1 LSAFLI
7 WCLYCYIMVR
17 VPLHGPCS
25 TTWSVFHY
33 MVRVPLVIIVYCILI
48 YVRGGISGNLI
59 HVRLVDSRSKDL
71 YVHFYVVSKW
81 FVSIKVLDKT
91 PREASPSTRVHR
103 KLRRV
108 PGFTEASPSTRV
120 HRKLRRVPRFTGSF
134 AEYPGSPETS
144 PSTRVHRK
152 LRRVP
157 GFTAVFYYVIVF
169 LVFCVV
175 LCFYVLFVFVLC
187 LVCPM
192 LPVSLDCPILIF
204 PFGFL

>member
-1 LSAFLI
+1 
-7 WCLYCYIMVR
+7 
-17 VPLHGPCS
+17 
-25 TTWSVFHY
+25 

-108 PGFTEASPSTRV
+108 P
-120 HRKLRRVPRFTGSF
+120 RFTGSF
-134 AEYPGSPETS
+134 AEYPGSPEAS

>member
-1 LSAFLI
+1 
-7 WCLYCYIMVR
+7 MVR

-108 PGFTEASPSTRV
+108 PGFTGSFAEYPGSPEASPSTQV
-120 HRKLRRVPRFTGSF
+120 HRKLRRVPGFTGSF
-134 AEYPGSPETS
+134 AEYPGSPEAS
-144 PSTRVHRK
+144 PSTRVHGSFLLCDR
-152 LRRVP
+152 L
-157 GFTAVFYYVIVF
+157 FSFLCCAVF
-169 LVFCVV
+169 
-175 LCFYVLFVFVLC
+175 LCFIC
-187 LVCPM
+187 LR
-192 LPVSLDCPILIF
+192 PVSRVSNVASISGLSYLNF
-204 PFGFL
+204 PFRFSLKLT

>member
-1 LSAFLI
+1 MSAFLI

-108 PGFTEASPSTRV
+108 P
-120 HRKLRRVPRFTGSF
+120 RFTGSF
-134 AEYPGSPETS
+134 AEYPGSRQFFIMWS
-144 PSTRVHRK
+144 S
-152 LRRVP
+152 
-157 GFTAVFYYVIVF
+157 F
-169 LVFCVV
+169 
-175 LCFYVLFVFVLC
+175 
-187 LVCPM
+187 
-192 LPVSLDCPILIF
+192 
-204 PFGFL
+204 

>member
-1 LSAFLI
+1 
-7 WCLYCYIMVR
+7 MVR

-134 AEYPGSPETS
+134 AEYPGSPEAS

>member
-1 LSAFLI
+1 
-7 WCLYCYIMVR
+7 
-17 VPLHGPCS
+17 
-25 TTWSVFHY
+25 

-108 PGFTEASPSTRV
+108 PGFTGSFAEYPGSPEASPSTQV
-120 HRKLRRVPRFTGSF
+120 HRKLRRVPGFTGSF
-134 AEYPGSPETS
+134 AEYPGSPEAS
-144 PSTRVHRK
+144 PSTRVHGSFLLCDR
-152 LRRVP
+152 L
-157 GFTAVFYYVIVF
+157 FSFLCCAVF
-169 LVFCVV
+169 
-175 LCFYVLFVFVLC
+175 LCFIC
-187 LVCPM
+187 LR
-192 LPVSLDCPILIF
+192 PVSRVSNVASISGLSYLNF
-204 PFGFL
+204 PFRFSLKLT

>member
-1 LSAFLI
+1 
-7 WCLYCYIMVR
+7 
-17 VPLHGPCS
+17 
-25 TTWSVFHY
+25 

-108 PGFTEASPSTRV
+108 P
-120 HRKLRRVPRFTGSF
+120 RFTGSF
-134 AEYPGSPETS
+134 AEYPGSTEAS
-144 PSTRVHRK
+144 PSTRVHGSFLLCDR
-152 LRRVP
+152 L
-157 GFTAVFYYVIVF
+157 FSFLCCAVF
-169 LVFCVV
+169 
-175 LCFYVLFVFVLC
+175 LCFIC
-187 LVCPM
+187 LR
-192 LPVSLDCPILIF
+192 PVSRVSNVASISGLSYLNF
-204 PFGFL
+204 PFRFSLKLT